1 MKHKGVEFT
10 LAPSSM
16 PGVWHWRFQIGDQI
30 RTGKV
35 TAKLELLAI
44 KRVQLRIDRA
54 LKDGGL

>member
-1 MKHKGVEFT
+1 MEFT

-54 LKDGGL
+54 LRDSGL